1 MQQGFLP
8 QKHSVADA
16 TFFNQENIITSSIL
30 MRQTSTKHHGLPQA
44 SNRELGMKSTNEKW
58 TWSIEHNYNR
68 NCNSR

>member
-44 SNRELGMKSTNEKW
+44 SNRELGMKSTNEK
-58 TWSIEHNYNR
+58 
-68 NCNSR
+68 